1 MEVRVCAVIP
11 VLNEE
16 QFIGKCIESLL
27 AQTMPVEILVME
39 GGSTDSTKE
48 ILASFGDS
56 IKVVEN
62 PGKRVSNAR
71 NLALEHIGEDITCLL
86 YTSDAADE

>member
-39 GGSTDSTKE
+39 GGSTDSTRE
-48 ILASFGDS
+48 ILAGFGDFD
-56 IKVVEN
+56 K
-62 PGKRVSNAR
+62 KK
-71 NLALEHIGEDITCLL
+71 
-86 YTSDAADE
+86 

>member
-16 QFIGKCIESLL
+16 KFIAKCIESLL

-39 GGSTDSTKE
+39 GGSTDNTKQ
-48 ILASFGDS
+48 ILAEFGDS

-62 PGKRVSNAR
+62 PGK
-71 NLALEHIGEDITCLL
+71 
-86 YTSDAADE
+86 

>member
-39 GGSTDSTKE
+39 GGSTDST
-48 ILASFGDS
+48 
-56 IKVVEN
+56 
-62 PGKRVSNAR
+62 
-71 NLALEHIGEDITCLL
+71 
-86 YTSDAADE
+86 